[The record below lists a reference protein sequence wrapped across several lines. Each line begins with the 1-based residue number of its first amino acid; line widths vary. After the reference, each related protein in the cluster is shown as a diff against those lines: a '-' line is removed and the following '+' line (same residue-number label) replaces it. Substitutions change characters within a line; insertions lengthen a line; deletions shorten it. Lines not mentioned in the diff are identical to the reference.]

1 MRSPHVLID
10 EELDAMADPAT
21 PKSWQAMVLRLLTD
35 MLADQRITIEE
46 FNHYCGRLN
55 KIVDGRKEVA

>member
-1 MRSPHVLID
+1 MSPHVLID

-21 PKSWQAMVLRLLTD
+21 PKSWQAMVLKLLTE

-46 FNHYCGRLN
+46 FNRYCGRLN
-55 KIVDGRKEVA
+55 KIVAGRKEAA

>member
-1 MRSPHVLID
+1 MSPHVLID
-10 EELDAMADPAT
+10 NELDAMADPAT
-21 PKSWQAMVLRLLTD
+21 PKSWQAMVLKLLTE

-55 KIVDGRKEVA
+55 KIVAGRKEAA

>member
-21 PKSWQAMVLRLLTD
+21 PKSWQAMVLKLLTD

-55 KIVDGRKEVA
+55 KIVYGRKEAA